1 MLTSTSRRVAAVAI
15 ACAATVAAQP
25 AVASAQPV
33 AGSSASAGIDLR
45 QGAWDT
51 RNALHDAANGLP
63 PEMAQGAKNAVDG
76 AVNGLFPGVIAEK
89 EAEIRAAAE
98 RAEAERRAAEEAAAA
113 QRAAAERAAFDRGPC
128 PDWARA
134 CVDLKGERSWLQDGH
149 GNVTY
154 GAVPISSG
162 APGYETPTGVHR
174 VNRQVKDEISREFN
188 NAPMP
193 YSTYFTNNGIAFHAG
208 SVALLSHGC
217 IHLNH
222 GDAVRYFN
230 DLKPGDVVFVY

>member
-1 MLTSTSRRVAAVAI
+1 MFQNSTRRIAAVV
-15 ACAATVAAQP
+15 ACAAAMTAATPIAANAQTVG
-25 AVASAQPV
+25 
-33 AGSSASAGIDLR
+33 GSSVGGVDLR

-51 RNALHDAANGLP
+51 RNALHSAANGLP
-63 PEMAQGAKNAVDG
+63 PELSQGAKNVVDG

-89 EAEIRAAAE
+89 EAEARAAAE
-98 RAEAERRAAEEAAAA
+98 RAEAERIAAERAAEEA
-113 QRAAAERAAFDRGPC
+113 RVAAERAAFDKGPC
-128 PDWARA
+128 PAQARA
-134 CVDLKGERSWLQDGH
+134 CIDLKGERSWLQDGK

-162 APGYETPTGVHR
+162 APGWETPTGTFY
-174 VNRQVKDEISREFN
+174 VNRQIKDEISREFN

-193 YSTYFTNNGIAFHAG
+193 YSTYFTNNGIAFHSG

-222 GDAVRYFN
+222 DDAIRYFN
-230 DLKPGDVVFVY
+230 DLNIGDMVFVY